1 MNMLS
6 PFGKFCRKL
15 RLERGE
21 LLLDMA
27 KKLQVQSSYLSSV
40 EVGRKSVPES
50 WKDEIANLY
59 NLNIDEKKELE
70 KAIDESIRQIKI
82 NMENRSDKD
91 RQFLLAFA
99 RKLDDL
105 ELSEKESILKILQ
118 NNKKNGGAS

>member
-1 MNMLS
+1 MLS

-59 NLNIDEKKELE
+59 NLNIDEKKDLE

-118 NNKKNGGAS
+118 NNKKNGGAN

>member
-1 MNMLS
+1 MLS

-27 KKLQVQSSYLSSV
+27 KKLRVQSSYLSSV

-50 WKDEIANLY
+50 WKDEIAKLY
-59 NLNIDEKKELE
+59 NLNIDERKDLE
-70 KAIDESIRQIKI
+70 EAIDESIRQIKI

-118 NNKKNGGAS
+118 NNKKNGGAN

>member
-1 MNMLS
+1 MLR

-40 EVGRKSVPES
+40 EVGRKSVPEC

-59 NLNIDEKKELE
+59 NLNIDEKKDLE
-70 KAIDESIRQIKI
+70 KAINESIRQIKI

-118 NNKKNGGAS
+118 NNKKNGGVN

>member
-1 MNMLS
+1 MLS

-59 NLNIDEKKELE
+59 NLNIDEKKDLE

-105 ELSEKESILKILQ
+105 EFTEKESILKILQ
-118 NNKKNGGAS
+118 NNKKNGGAN

>member
-1 MNMLS
+1 MLS

-59 NLNIDEKKELE
+59 NLNIDEKKDLE
-70 KAIDESIRQIKI
+70 KAINESIRQIKI

>member
-1 MNMLS
+1 MLS

-40 EVGRKSVPES
+40 EVGRKSVPEC

-59 NLNIDEKKELE
+59 NLNIDEKKDLE
-70 KAIDESIRQIKI
+70 KAINESIRQIKI

-118 NNKKNGGAS
+118 NNKKNGGVN

>member
-1 MNMLS
+1 MLS

-50 WKDEIANLY
+50 WKDEIAKLY
-59 NLNIDEKKELE
+59 NLNIDEKKALE
-70 KAIDESIRQIKI
+70 EAIDESIRQIKI
-82 NMENRSDKD
+82 NMENRSDTD

-118 NNKKNGGAS
+118 NNKKSGGAN

>member
-1 MNMLS
+1 MLS

-40 EVGRKSVPES
+40 EVGRKSVPEC

-59 NLNIDEKKELE
+59 NLNIDEKKDLE
-70 KAIDESIRQIKI
+70 KAINESIRQIKI

-105 ELSEKESILKILQ
+105 EFTEKESILKILQ
-118 NNKKNGGAS
+118 NNKKNGGAN

>member
-1 MNMLS
+1 MLS

-40 EVGRKSVPES
+40 EVGRKSVPEC

-105 ELSEKESILKILQ
+105 EFTEKESILKILQ
-118 NNKKNGGAS
+118 NNKKNGGAN

>member
-1 MNMLS
+1 MLS

-50 WKDEIANLY
+50 WKDEIANLETTQVY
-59 NLNIDEKKELE
+59 SCYKLILRFHE
-70 KAIDESIRQIKI
+70 AIWFKSRQG
-82 NMENRSDKD
+82 
-91 RQFLLAFA
+91 FL
-99 RKLDDL
+99 KYS
-105 ELSEKESILKILQ
+105 SET
-118 NNKKNGGAS
+118 

>member
-1 MNMLS
+1 MLS

-50 WKDEIANLY
+50 WKD
-59 NLNIDEKKELE
+59 
-70 KAIDESIRQIKI
+70 
-82 NMENRSDKD
+82 
-91 RQFLLAFA
+91 
-99 RKLDDL
+99 
-105 ELSEKESILKILQ
+105 
-118 NNKKNGGAS
+118 

>member
-1 MNMLS
+1 MLS

-105 ELSEKESILKILQ
+105 EFTEKESILKILQ
-118 NNKKNGGAS
+118 NNKKNGGAN

>member
-1 MNMLS
+1 MLS

-105 ELSEKESILKILQ
+105 EFTEKESILKILQ
-118 NNKKNGGAS
+118 NKKKNGGAN

>member
-1 MNMLS
+1 MLS

-59 NLNIDEKKELE
+59 NLNIDEKKDLE

>member
-1 MNMLS
+1 MLS

-118 NNKKNGGAS
+118 NNKKSGGAN

>member
-1 MNMLS
+1 MLS

-21 LLLDMA
+21 LLLDIA

-105 ELSEKESILKILQ
+105 EFTEKESILKILQ
-118 NNKKNGGAS
+118 NNKKNGGAN

>member
-1 MNMLS
+1 MLS

-40 EVGRKSVPES
+40 EVGRKSVPEC

-59 NLNIDEKKELE
+59 NLNIDEKKDLE
-70 KAIDESIRQIKI
+70 KAINESIRQIKI

-105 ELSEKESILKILQ
+105 ELSEKESILK
-118 NNKKNGGAS
+118 

>member
-1 MNMLS
+1 MLS
-6 PFGKFCRKL
+6 PFGKFCRRL

-27 KKLQVQSSYLSSV
+27 KKLRVQSSYLSSV

-50 WKDEIANLY
+50 WKDEIAKLY
-59 NLNIDEKKELE
+59 NLNIDERKDLE
-70 KAIDESIRQIKI
+70 EAIDESIRQIKI

-118 NNKKNGGAS
+118 NNKKNGGAN

>member
-1 MNMLS
+1 MLS

>member
-1 MNMLS
+1 MLS
-6 PFGKFCRKL
+6 PFGKFSRKL

-40 EVGRKSVPES
+40 EVGRKSVPEN
-50 WKDEIANLY
+50 WKEEIAVLY
-59 NLNIDEKKELE
+59 NLSEDEKKELS
-70 KAIDESIRQIKI
+70 KAIDDSIRQIKI
-82 NMENRSDKD
+82 DMENRNDAD

-105 ELSEKESILKILQ
+105 ECFEKENILKILQ
-118 NNKKNGGAS
+118 NNKKNGGAV

>member
-1 MNMLS
+1 MLS

-59 NLNIDEKKELE
+59 NLNIDEKKDLE

-105 ELSEKESILKILQ
+105 EFSEKESILKILQ
-118 NNKKNGGAS
+118 NNKKNGGAN

>member
-1 MNMLS
+1 MLS

-105 ELSEKESILKILQ
+105 KKKKKESILKILQ
-118 NNKKNGGAS
+118 NNKKNGGAN

>member
-1 MNMLS
+1 MLS

-105 ELSEKESILKILQ
+105 EFTEKESILKILQ

>member
-1 MNMLS
+1 MLS

-50 WKDEIANLY
+50 WKDEIAKLY
-59 NLNIDEKKELE
+59 NLNIDEKKALE
-70 KAIDESIRQIKI
+70 EAIDESIRQIKI

-118 NNKKNGGAS
+118 NNKKSGGAN